1 MEEIPPI
8 AELLVDVENAV
19 VGARPVGRRR
29 GRRRSQGIALVEI
42 LIAVGVLVMTSL
54 MLAYAFTS
62 AGLSSKMTD
71 RAVVAQASLASVVES
86 VADVPYDQ
94 LLSWNG
100 IASDRGDH
108 TVTINANLAQVG
120 LIVVEVTVR
129 DDRTQAVLARL
140 ATYRA
145 QGT

>member
-1 MEEIPPI
+1 VEEIPPI